1 MVNDPEISLEWAR
14 SPHFYMPFYVYQ
26 YATRFY
32 AAIALSH
39 RILTDGAPAVRDYI
53 DFLKAVG
60 SDYPINVLKKD
71 GVDMTTKA
79 PVASALSVFS
89 SVLDETEAVI
99 TSLGL

>member
-1 MVNDPEISLEWAR
+1 MDIVCHGVAAP
-14 SPHFYMPFYVYQ
+14 YVW
-26 YATRFY
+26 
-32 AAIALSH
+32 
-39 RILTDGAPAVRDYI
+39 RDYI
-53 DFLKAVG
+53 DFLKAGG
-60 SDYPINVLKKD
+60 SDYPINVLKKA

>member
-1 MVNDPEISLEWAR
+1 MALEEI
-14 SPHFYMPFYVYQ
+14 MP
-26 YATRFY
+26 
-32 AAIALSH
+32 
-39 RILTDGAPAVRDYI
+39 
-53 DFLKAVG
+53 KA
-60 SDYPINVLKKD
+60 

>member
-1 MVNDPEISLEWAR
+1 MGQNSSFLYAFLCLPVCHWFFRSL
-14 SPHFYMPFYVYQ
+14 
-26 YATRFY
+26 
-32 AAIALSH
+32 ALSH

-53 DFLKAVG
+53 DFLKAGG
-60 SDYPINVLKKD
+60 SDYPINVLKKA